1 MFSSADRTGHSAAE
15 QIAGLR
21 RTFESGRT
29 ISVIGADTT
38 VLGNLE
44 CAGDVQIFGSVE
56 GDVRCRTLVVEAGAH
71 VEGKVFAERL
81 LVGGSINGPVTAT
94 DVGIEGTARIV
105 GNITHNS
112 LMIEPG
118 AFLDGRRPWRPR
130 PVKR

>member
-38 VLGNLE
+38 VLGNID
-44 CAGDVQIFGSVE
+44 CAGDVQIFGNVE

-71 VEGKVFAERL
+71 IEGKVFAERL

>member
-1 MFSSADRTGHSAAE
+1 MFSSAEKHGHSAAE
-15 QIAGLR
+15 QIAALR

-29 ISVIGADTT
+29 ISIIGADTT
-38 VLGNLE
+38 VLGSLE

-71 VEGKVFAERL
+71 VEGKVVAERL

-105 GNITHNS
+105 GNITHNN